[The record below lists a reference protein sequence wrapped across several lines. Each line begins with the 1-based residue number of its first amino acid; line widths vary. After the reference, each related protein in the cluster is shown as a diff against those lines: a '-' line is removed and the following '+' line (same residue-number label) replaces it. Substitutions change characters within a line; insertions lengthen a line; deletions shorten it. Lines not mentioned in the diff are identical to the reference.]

1 LRRGAYLGAHVF
13 VVDARTFP
21 VHRDRRF
28 CGVLNPPS
36 ADARMGLVADLKTL
50 RKGDLVFFYKRRIEE
65 LPEERGFYGIYR
77 IVSEPFFDDRTIE
90 GIGEF
95 DKFAVLGNKKDKKG
109 RFREHPILPNR
120 VLIEPVTYFD
130 KPIPDN
136 IAYVDRADPDHLWTM
151 LFRKIPG
158 PGRARSITHLLPEEE
173 KKLIRLLY
181 KINLT
186 PATPP
191 PSKEYP
197 YNKSNAKP
205 IEIDYKA
212 IDKDGCFL
220 LESSLKAWL
229 AENIDRNIPTLR
241 EVIGP
246 AEDIEFFSPE
256 VLYGIGGEKVDFL
269 VLHRKKLDN
278 STYFRY
284 KVTVIETKKGVIDEG
299 SIFQVQ
305 RYSRWMAQLVPESD
319 VSIVQPIVVGH
330 YASSDVI
337 ATAKASSYGRQ
348 PIIIEYAVEGNEV
361 KLIRR
366 L

>member
-1 LRRGAYLGAHVF
+1 MF
-13 VVDARTFP
+13 VVDGRTFP

-36 ADARMGLVADLKTL
+36 ADAKMGLIADIKTV
-50 RKGDLVFFYKRRIEE
+50 RRGDLVFFYKRRIDEP
-65 LPEERGFYGIYR
+65 PEERGFYGIYR
-77 IVSEPFFDDRTIE
+77 IVSDPFFDDRMIK
-90 GIGEF
+90 GVGEF
-95 DKFAVLGNKKDKKG
+95 ENFAVLGNKKDKKG
-109 RFREHPILPNR
+109 EYADHPILPNR
-120 VLIEPVTYFD
+120 VLIEPMTYFN

-173 KKLIRLLY
+173 KKVVRLLY

-191 PSKEYP
+191 PSEPYP
-197 YNKSNAKP
+197 YSQSNAKP
-205 IEIDYKA
+205 IEIDYDA
-212 IDKDGCFL
+212 IDDDGSFL
-220 LESSLKAWL
+220 HESSLKAWL
-229 AENIDRNIPTLR
+229 AENIDKKVNVLR
-241 EVIGP
+241 EVLGP

-269 VLHRKKLDN
+269 CLHRKKLDN
-278 STYFRY
+278 GTVFRY
-284 KVTVIETKKGVIDEG
+284 KVSVIECKKGAIDEN
-299 SIFQVQ
+299 SVFQVQ

-319 VSIVQPIVVGH
+319 VSIVQPILIGH
-330 YASSDVI
+330 
-337 ATAKASSYGRQ
+337 TAEDEIVNLAKQSKYGRQ
-348 PIIIEYAVEGNEV
+348 PIIVEYSVENNEIR
-361 KLIRR
+361 LERR